1 MPQASRQREGWQC
14 AEEGE
19 HPFGTGEPPLAPRSP
34 CAARHREA
42 ASPDPGGCC
51 SRGCACTFEVGG
63 CRPGP
68 RRRKLGHKEVKQLT
82 RGTRVESGRVGLPR
96 ALNAELIIII
106 YSWSRVPQA
115 SGPPVHGKR
124 LRHIASLTH
133 GAPYRSINF
142 PPQEGR
148 SRFPFGARNLLVSYR
163 WKTHTGGTG
172 PSAI

>member
-1 MPQASRQREGWQC
+1 MRRGGRAPLRDG
-14 AEEGE
+14 
-19 HPFGTGEPPLAPRSP
+19 GTSVSP
-34 CAARHREA
+34 AFTVCCAAQG
-42 ASPDPGGCC
+42 SGV
-51 SRGCACTFEVGG
+51 S
-63 CRPGP
+63 GP
-68 RRRKLGHKEVKQLT
+68 RRVLLQRLYVHLRGGRLSSQPTPEETGPQRGEAAY

-148 SRFPFGARNLLVSYR
+148 SRFPVGARNLLVSYR